1 MNIYRTKQGCTVRS
15 VIVEDHEY
23 IELSCEA
30 PKPPTGLSLAPD
42 PGPTDP
48 YCSGT
53 YRVLRPGK

>member
-1 MNIYRTKQGCTVRS
+1 MHVYRTKQGCTVRS
-15 VIVEDHEY
+15 VTVEEHEY

-30 PKPPTGLSLAPD
+30 PKPPSGLALLPD

-53 YRVLRPGK
+53 YRALRMPK